1 MSSPAYC
8 AVGSAAKYIIVDR
21 TRYGCAGWRYRGKSV
36 CNNTIMASRKLIET
50 LLLQAIREDLFTPE
64 GFAIYKD
71 EALKYAAARQQ
82 AQGPEDDRARRQL
95 EKVEQEITNIMT
107 AIKAGILTPT
117 TKAELEKAE
126 RERDRVQSV
135 LKAKTTKVDNL
146 AVLLPNLKE
155 RFANVMAQLTTLL
168 TSQNM

>member
-1 MSSPAYC
+1 M
-8 AVGSAAKYIIVDR
+8 V
-21 TRYGCAGWRYRGKSV
+21 
-36 CNNTIMASRKLIET
+36 
-50 LLLQAIREDLFTPE
+50 
-64 GFAIYKD
+64 
-71 EALKYAAARQQ
+71 
-82 AQGPEDDRARRQL
+82 
-95 EKVEQEITNIMT
+95 

-126 RERDRVQSV
+126 RERERLQGQ

-168 TSQNM
+168 TSQHTQAARETLQTLLGREIVLHPSADGVERFLTAELSGDYAGVVRLGMLNNRGGGHGS

>member
-1 MSSPAYC
+1 
-8 AVGSAAKYIIVDR
+8 V
-21 TRYGCAGWRYRGKSV
+21 
-36 CNNTIMASRKLIET
+36 
-50 LLLQAIREDLFTPE
+50 
-64 GFAIYKD
+64 
-71 EALKYAAARQQ
+71 
-82 AQGPEDDRARRQL
+82 
-95 EKVEQEITNIMT
+95 KVEQEIANIMV

-126 RERDRVQSV
+126 RERERLQGQ

-168 TSQNM
+168 TSQHTQAARETLQTLLGREIVLHPSADGVERFLTAELSGDYAGVVRLGMLNNRGGGHGS